1 VSKKKT
7 FNKSAFL
14 EAAETLEDRLVLN
27 VVLADGESYTKEEVE
42 KALNDWKTK
51 EVEAE

>member
-7 FNKSAFL
+7 YNKSAFL

-27 VVLADGESYTKEEVE
+27 VVLADGESYTKEEVD
-42 KALNDWKTK
+42 KALQEWKSK
-51 EVEAE
+51 EVEVE